1 MEKIYVEKGTN
12 KELNILG
19 MYDLVFQDMVKCYLD
34 NFEENE
40 LSLTESEIKEIAY
53 QMIYKNEY
61 IWEIINETIDIYIG
75 NILNERVEE
84 NE

>member
-1 MEKIYVEKGTN
+1 MEKVYVEKDTN

-19 MYDLVFQDMVKCYLD
+19 MYDLVFQDMVKCYLED
-34 NFEENE
+34 FEENK

-53 QMIYKNEY
+53 KMIYKNEY
-61 IWEIINETIDIYIG
+61 LWEIINETINNYIG
-75 NILNERVEE
+75 IIKEKEEE